1 MLLCVCVF
9 VINGRYMCLHGW
21 THIQART
28 HTRTCTHVHTPHAH
42 MHTRADATLTH
53 ASTSIRLSIRLA
65 ICHICGFRL
74 SIEETNQVGN
84 PGQGLSKGRE
94 RIKQTV
100 LQVDGR
106 VEYFQQHAQKRYER
120 ADCPDFS
127 LRCISA
133 STWGV
138 CGLRYSYLEV
148 RYHDYHHPISS
159 VIRWFSLVKLV

>member
-1 MLLCVCVF
+1 MDERIYKHVR
-9 VINGRYMCLHGW
+9 IHARAHMCTRH
-21 THIQART
+21 TH
-28 HTRTCTHVHTPHAH
+28 TCTHVQTPHSR
-42 MHTRADATLTH
+42 TRAQ
-53 ASTSIRLSIRLA
+53 ASASHSIRLA

-159 VIRWFSLVKLV
+159 VIRWFSLVKLVSLTAHTSCYSLV